1 MEKHA
6 TCAILYLMP
15 YPESALKHL
24 ECPHCG
30 KKYDAD
36 VVQSFCQACREPILA
51 RYDLATARLTL
62 TREALL
68 TRPTGIWRWS
78 EILPVRSPAFR
89 LTLGEGGTP
98 LLKISNLG
106 QSLGMGELY
115 VKDESANPTGS
126 FKARGLVMA
135 VARAMELG
143 LREFVIPTAGNAGGA
158 LAAYAARGRAK
169 AHVFMPADAPISNQ
183 VEVKSFGAEL
193 TLVDGLISDAAR
205 LAGEASIQHGWF
217 DVSTFKEPYR
227 CEGKKT
233 LGLELAET
241 LAWDLPD
248 VIIYPTGGGT
258 GLLGMWKAFD
268 ELEQMGFIGPKR
280 PRMVSVQAE
289 GCAPIVR
296 AFNEKSERA
305 KFWDG
310 ARTIASGLRVPG
322 VFADRLV
329 LSVIRES
336 KGIALSVS
344 DQEILI
350 CQKELAA
357 SEGIFAAPEGAATL
371 AAAKRLLI
379 SGWLGKD
386 ERVIL
391 FNTGSGLKYL

>member
-1 MEKHA
+1 
-6 TCAILYLMP
+6 
-15 YPESALKHL
+15 
-24 ECPHCG
+24 
-30 KKYDAD
+30 
-36 VVQSFCQACREPILA
+36 
-51 RYDLATARLTL
+51 
-62 TREALL
+62 
-68 TRPTGIWRWS
+68 
-78 EILPVRSPAFR
+78 
-89 LTLGEGGTP
+89 
-98 LLKISNLG
+98 
-106 QSLGMGELY
+106 
-115 VKDESANPTGS
+115 
-126 FKARGLVMA
+126 
-135 VARAMELG
+135 
-143 LREFVIPTAGNAGGA
+143 
-158 LAAYAARGRAK
+158 
-169 AHVFMPADAPISNQ
+169 MPADAPLPNQ

-205 LAGEASIQHGWF
+205 LAGEASRQHGWF

-233 LGLELAET
+233 LGLEVAEA
-241 LAWDLPD
+241 LGWELPD
-248 VIIYPTGGGT
+248 AIIYPTGGGT

-268 ELEQMGFIGPKR
+268 ELEQMGFIGSKR

-296 AFNEKSERA
+296 AFNENSERA

-329 LSVIRES
+329 LGVIRES
-336 KGIALSVS
+336 KGIALAVS
-344 DQEILI
+344 DQEILA

-371 AAAKRLLI
+371 AAARRLLI

>member
-6 TCAILYLMP
+6 SCAILYRMP
-15 YPESALKHL
+15 YPESALNHL
-24 ECPHCG
+24 ECPHCR
-30 KKYDAD
+30 KEFDAD
-36 VVQSFCQACREPILA
+36 VVQSFCEDCREPILA

-62 TREALL
+62 TRDSLL
-68 TRPTGIWRWS
+68 TRPKGIWRWS

-106 QSLGMGELY
+106 QTLGMGELY

-143 LREFVIPTAGNAGGA
+143 LRAFVIPTAGNAGGA
-158 LAAYAARGRAK
+158 LAAYAARGRAQ
-169 AHVFMPADAPISNQ
+169 AHVFMPADAPLPNQ

-205 LAGEASIQHGWF
+205 LAGEASRQHGWF

-233 LGLELAET
+233 LGLEVAEA
-241 LAWDLPD
+241 LGWELPD
-248 VIIYPTGGGT
+248 AIIYPTGGGT

-268 ELEQMGFIGPKR
+268 ELEQMGFIGSKR

-296 AFNEKSERA
+296 AFNENSERA

-329 LSVIRES
+329 LGVIRES
-336 KGIALSVS
+336 KGIALAVS
-344 DQEILI
+344 DQEILA

-371 AAAKRLLI
+371 AAARRLLI